1 MISLIIPAF
10 NEEACVV
17 STLSTLRDFLHK
29 NYSESEIILVDD
41 GSQDGTARIA
51 RDWMEKQSGTCK
63 IRLIQNKDHRGK
75 GFCIRKG
82 MQAAQSEFRIFMDA
96 DLPYRLSVIN
106 EMQEKLQKGVQ
117 VTIGNRNDPRSLLP
131 QIRPIRLITG
141 RIYSLFV
148 QIFATHGISDTQCG
162 VKGFSSQAAELIFSR
177 ATIDGFGFDVEALFI
192 AQKHGLKI
200 EKLPVEMP
208 NNREDSR
215 VRLLRDSFQMFLN
228 LFTIRLNDLRGIY
241 N

>member
-1 MISLIIPAF
+1 MISLIVPAF

-17 STLSTLRDFLHK
+17 STLSTLRDFLDK
-29 NYSESEIILVDD
+29 NFSESEIILVDD
-41 GSQDGTARIA
+41 GSQDNTTRIA
-51 RDWMEKQSGTCK
+51 RDWIVKQSGTCK
-63 IRLIQNKDHRGK
+63 IHLIQNTDHHGK

-82 MQAAQSEFRIFMDA
+82 MQAAKSEFRIFMDA

-106 EMQEKLQKGVQ
+106 EMQDMFQNGGQ
-117 VTIGNRNDPRSLLP
+117 VTIGNRNDHRSLLP
-131 QIRPIRLITG
+131 KIQLVRLITG

-200 EKLPVEMP
+200 VKLPVEMH

-215 VRLLRDSFQMFLN
+215 VRLLRDSFQMLLN

>member
-1 MISLIIPAF
+1 MISLIIPTF
-10 NEEACVV
+10 NEEACIV
-17 STLSTLRDFLHK
+17 STLSTLRDFLQK
-29 NYSESEIILVDD
+29 NFPESEIILVDD
-41 GSQDGTARIA
+41 GSQDGTARVA
-51 RDWMEKQSGTCK
+51 RDWIVKQSGTCK
-63 IRLIQNKDHRGK
+63 IHLIQNKDHRGK
-75 GFCIRKG
+75 GYCIRKG
-82 MQAAQSEFRIFMDA
+82 MQAAQSKFRIFMDA

-106 EMQEKLQKGVQ
+106 EMLEVLQKGGQ
-117 VTIGNRNDPRSLLP
+117 VAIGNRNDPRSLLP
-131 QIRPIRLITG
+131 QIRPVRLITG

-148 QIFATHGISDTQCG
+148 QMFATHGISDTQCG
-162 VKGFSSQAAELIFSR
+162 VKGFSSKAAEFIFSR

-200 EKLPVEMP
+200 EKLPVEMS

-215 VRLLRDSFQMFLN
+215 VRLFRDSFQMFLN